1 MRLARGALSTVLGVT
16 AARVSCAFRPSPLLA
31 SHTSYYHH
39 HHHAVAGRSSFST
52 TTTALNANVLR
63 LSDPQREL
71 LENVDIFIF
80 DCDGVIWRV
89 SVATASVYVCVSS
102 CCYCMRS
109 ELSLWRSVPKAN
121 NIRRPHS
128 LTHSLAQSHP
138 SGRLVD

>member
-16 AARVSCAFRPSPLLA
+16 AARVSWAFRPALPLA
-31 SHTSYYHH
+31 SSSSSYH

-71 LENVDIFIF
+71 LDNVDIFIF

-89 SVATASVYVCVSS
+89 SVATASVCVCEQVLLL
-102 CCYCMRS
+102 YAER
-109 ELSLWRSVPKAN
+109 AF
-121 NIRRPHS
+121 
-128 LTHSLAQSHP
+128 TAA
-138 SGRLVD
+138 